1 MPVNFNILRP
11 DDLVALGVEAVNLK
25 LDTSKPAL
33 PRLVIE
39 DKKHP
44 ALLIFSFPPQS
55 IAEQAFYQTD
65 ATPPPAF
72 NPPPNPPPQATS
84 DPLPAP
90 GGAASRMSADSR
102 LVFRLPQ
109 GMTGIDYSVEGL
121 LNWSR
126 LELVVTPVAAVP
138 LGAHPAKPPA
148 IVEPGAQV
156 SALEIPYRLILS
168 PTALGGGSRPG
179 WQHARTPV
187 IHAGRAELWHTRLAR
202 FRQAHPSA
210 APMVTETSEAD
221 PLPLRAV
228 WSPDFVADGPLPP
241 HADDDL
247 PFRSAMTARD
257 RDQIVILTS
266 GFQGYGLDT
275 TSGEGPYSPTPIDA
289 SKLYLSALGGWL
301 SSIGT
306 WPAGVFYRYDPF
318 ITPLAKE
325 ADKKAP
331 PPQGRAAAKPAVH
344 ARELVL
350 PIASLDLVAWR
361 HVATQGRDHY
371 VRIVYEGY
379 LYPFGHSAS
388 LIKVTERDVKAPDG
402 VSLTSPVAYM
412 RQRMFIVVR
421 EPVKAY
427 AGAPYTYDGR
437 EMPLQTVRID
447 TKTTP
452 DIDPPSFIGSG
463 ASFWVDV
470 GGGHFGFKLTATDLA
485 GAQIDILAP
494 LIFVSLS
501 ETNLKLPKAAYV
513 ADNTQRRCVVRGRK
527 VAYAD
532 PNAGDTSFK
541 TTSLYFDSEIT
552 QPSPPWP
559 TAPFLPVL
567 DRASVT
573 VDSVSQLLGR
583 QVAVLIG
590 YYQPYLQNGLD
601 PNAGVIVNI
610 VGAPPGVGFSAD
622 KSGGF
627 ATPNI
632 SLTALSARK
641 GLVSGNAD
649 LAAAGNIKPSDY
661 FGAVDAQLFGT
672 IPLGSLIPVDPST
685 LLANATLNAPEI
697 RNHLLP
703 NQQNPTSVV
712 TNISWSPQIT
722 SYSKGPVNIAFT
734 GSSALTLEVAI
745 TRTLDGSPPTS
756 KATGK
761 LINFELTLLGVV
773 GLKMN
778 AITFTSQ
785 NHQKTM
791 VAVDLASSN
800 AIVFQ
805 GPLSFI
811 QTLAQIL
818 PPGLFG
824 GSGPSID
831 ATATALDVS
840 YTLGLPPITCGMF
853 SLQNI
858 AIMAGL
864 DLPYLNGKPGFEFAF
879 ASRSSPFLVTVEIF
893 GGGGFVHVV
902 LDADG
907 VEMVEGSIEFGG
919 NFALDIGVA
928 SGGVHAM
935 AGVYFQLK
943 GSYSDLT
950 GFVDIG
956 GEVSVL
962 GIISISLDLNLS
974 LSWQHSPSGNVIQGR
989 ATMSVSVHVLFFSA
1003 SVSISVEKSFS
1014 AGGGD
1019 PQVWQLVDAGQWSRY
1034 AAAFA

>member
-1 MPVNFNILRP
+1 MPVSFDILRP
-11 DDLVALGVEAVNLK
+11 DDLVTLGVEGVNLK
-25 LDTSKPAL
+25 LDTSRPGR
-33 PRLVIE
+33 PRLIVE
-39 DKKHP
+39 NKKNP
-44 ALLIFSFPPQS
+44 ALLIYTFPPQS
-55 IAEQAFYQTD
+55 ITEQAFYETD
-65 ATPPPAF
+65 ATAPPSF
-72 NPPPNPPPQATS
+72 NPPPVPPPQATS
-84 DPLPAP
+84 DPLPPP
-90 GGAASRMSADSR
+90 GGAESRMSGDSR

-109 GMTGIDYSVEGL
+109 GVTAIDYSIESL
-121 LNWSR
+121 LDWSR
-126 LELVVTPVAAVP
+126 LELVLAPTAAIP
-138 LGAHPAKPPA
+138 IGAHPAKPPA
-148 IVEPGAQV
+148 IAEPAAQAT
-156 SALEIPYRLILS
+156 ALEMPYRLILS
-168 PTALGGGSRPG
+168 PTALGGGARPG
-179 WQHARTPV
+179 WRHAKDPV

-202 FRQAHPSA
+202 FRQTHPGA
-210 APMVTETSEAD
+210 APMVTETTVAD
-221 PLPLRAV
+221 PLPVRAV

-241 HADDDL
+241 HSEDDL

-266 GFQGYGLDT
+266 GFLGYGLDT
-275 TSGEGPYSPTPIDA
+275 TSGEETYSPTPIDA

-301 SSIGT
+301 TSNGS
-306 WPAGVFYRYDPF
+306 WPTVVFYRYDPF
-318 ITPLAKE
+318 VVPLAKK
-325 ADKKAP
+325 ADDAKAALKT
-331 PPQGRAAAKPAVH
+331 RSIAL
-344 ARELVL
+344 RT
-350 PIASLDLVAWR
+350 ASLDLVAWQ

-388 LIKVTERDVKAPDG
+388 LIKVTERDAKAPDG
-402 VSLTSPVAYM
+402 TTLTSPVAYM

-421 EPVKAY
+421 EPLKTY
-427 AGAPYTYDGR
+427 AGAPYAFGGR

-501 ETNLKLPKAAYV
+501 ETDLSLPKAAYV

-527 VAYAD
+527 IAYAD
-532 PNAGDTSFK
+532 PNAGDTAFK
-541 TTSLYFDSEIT
+541 TASLYFDSEIT
-552 QPSPPWP
+552 QASPPWP
-559 TAPFLPVL
+559 TAPFLPSL
-567 DRASVT
+567 DLASVT
-573 VDSVSQLLGR
+573 VDSISQLLGR

-590 YYQPYLQNGLD
+590 YYQPYLKNGLD

-610 VGAPPGVGFSAD
+610 VGAPPGVTFSAD

-632 SLTALSARK
+632 SLKALSARK
-641 GLVSGNAD
+641 GLVSGDAD

-661 FGAVDAQLFGT
+661 FGAVDAKLFGT
-672 IPLGSLIPVDPST
+672 IPLGSLIPVDPTT
-685 LLANATLNAPEI
+685 LLAHATLNAPEI
-697 RNHLLP
+697 RNQLLP
-703 NQQNPTSVV
+703 NRQSPTASV
-712 TNISWSPQIT
+712 TKIHWAPQIQ
-722 SYSKGPVNIAFT
+722 SYSVGPVNIQF
-734 GSSALTLEVAI
+734 GESSALTLDVAI
-745 TRTLDGSPPTS
+745 TRALDGSPPTS
-756 KATGK
+756 KAVGK

-773 GLKMN
+773 GLSLD

-791 VAVDLASSN
+791 VTVDLASSN

-805 GPLSFI
+805 GPLAFI

-824 GSGPSID
+824 GSGPSI
-831 ATATALDVS
+831 TTTPTELDVS
-840 YTLGLPPITCGMF
+840 YTIGLPPITCGMF

-864 DLPYLNGKPGFEFAF
+864 DLPYLDGKPGFEFAF
-879 ASRSSPFLVTVEIF
+879 ASRASPFLVTVEIF

-919 NFALDIGVA
+919 NFAFDIGVA

-943 GSYSDLT
+943 GSSSDLT

-962 GIISISLDLNLS
+962 GLISISLDLNLS
-974 LSWQHSPSGNVIQGR
+974 LSWQSSPSGNVIQGR

-1014 AGGGD
+1014 AGSGD
-1019 PQVWQLVDAGQWSRY
+1019 PQVWQLVDANQWARY